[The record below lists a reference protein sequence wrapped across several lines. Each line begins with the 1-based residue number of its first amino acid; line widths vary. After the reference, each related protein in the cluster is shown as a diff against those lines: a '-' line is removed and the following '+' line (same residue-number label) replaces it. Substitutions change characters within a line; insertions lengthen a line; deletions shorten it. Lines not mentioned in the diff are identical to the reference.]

1 VIQVLFENILD
12 MMEQDL
18 PPFFAPK
25 IASCVSPISKE
36 VTG

>member
-1 VIQVLFENILD
+1 VIQVLFENTILD

-18 PPFFAPK
+18 PPFTPK
-25 IASCVSPISKE
+25 IACISPISKE

>member
-25 IASCVSPISKE
+25 IACISPISKE